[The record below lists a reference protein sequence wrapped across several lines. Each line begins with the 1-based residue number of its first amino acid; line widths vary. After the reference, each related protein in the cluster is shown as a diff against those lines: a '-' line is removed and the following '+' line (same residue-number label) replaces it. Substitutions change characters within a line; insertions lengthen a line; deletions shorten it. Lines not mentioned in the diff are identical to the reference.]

1 MIDVLP
7 VIDTISAEN
16 ERDYMAELFDRY
28 SKKVKLLAF
37 SILGNESDAE
47 DAVGM
52 TFIKLIRYRD
62 RLSSMDEAQLMGW
75 IALVTRC
82 CCLDFKKKRDRFR
95 MLSIDGAYEDDDGA
109 YSNIDI
115 ADDIDIAHDIV
126 RNEAVEQLHRAINEL
141 SSPAR
146 EIIMLKYFNDMSNV
160 MTADL
165 LDMKPSTVGTV
176 LQRSLKK
183 LRTMLE
189 GYYDER
195 K

>member
-7 VIDTISAEN
+7 AIETISAEN

-62 RLSSMDEAQLMGW
+62 RLPSMDEAQLMGW
-75 IALVTRC
+75 IAPVTRC
-82 CCLDFKKKRDRFR
+82 CCLDFKKRRDRFR

-141 SSPAR
+141 SSERRKGRASAYHGR
-146 EIIMLKYFNDMSNV
+146 KD
-160 MTADL
+160 TA
-165 LDMKPSTVGTV
+165 
-176 LQRSLKK
+176 
-183 LRTMLE
+183 E
-189 GYYDER
+189 
-195 K
+195 